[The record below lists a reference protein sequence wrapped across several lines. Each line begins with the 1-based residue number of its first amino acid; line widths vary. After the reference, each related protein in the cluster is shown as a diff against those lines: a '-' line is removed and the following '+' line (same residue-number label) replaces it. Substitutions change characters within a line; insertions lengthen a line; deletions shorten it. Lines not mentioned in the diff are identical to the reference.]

1 MAQEKV
7 LSLFSGG
14 IQKMLLATICF
25 TVMQVFVKELAT
37 MHTFEITF
45 FRSAITALFC
55 LTYLWYQD
63 LPIIGNNQ
71 KLLFLR
77 AFLGIVSMTSFFF
90 TVQWMPFGASV
101 SIKYLSPV
109 FAAIAAVVILKENVR
124 PVQWIFFS
132 MALLGVFLL
141 KGFDNR
147 IETWSL
153 TIGIM
158 GAVAGG
164 LIYPLIRKIGNSE
177 HPFTIINYFML
188 TAAIVLGLL
197 MIPFWRTPTGVEWL
211 YLLTLGT
218 SGFFAQVFMTQAFQ
232 MEEVSLIA
240 PMKYLEVIYALL
252 IGLIFYGEAYAFMG
266 FIGILLIFLGMILNI
281 RFKKSRKF

>member
-7 LSLFSGG
+7 LPLFSGG

-252 IGLIFYGEAYAFMG
+252 IGLIFYGEAYAFMS

>member
-1 MAQEKV
+1 MAQKKV
-7 LSLFSGG
+7 LPLFSGG

-109 FAAIAAVVILKENVR
+109 FAAIAAVVLLKENVR
-124 PVQWIFFS
+124 PIQWIFFS

-153 TIGIM
+153 AIGIL
-158 GAVAGG
+158 GAIAGG

-188 TAAIVLGLL
+188 TAAIVLGIL
-197 MIPFWRTPTGVEWL
+197 MIPFWRTPTGVEWI

-240 PMKYLEVIYALL
+240 PMKYLEVVYALL
-252 IGLIFYGEAYAFMG
+252 IGLIFYGEAYAFMS

-281 RFKKSRKF
+281 RFKNSRKF

>member
-7 LSLFSGG
+7 LPLFSGG

-109 FAAIAAVVILKENVR
+109 FAAIAAVVLLKENVR
-124 PVQWIFFS
+124 PIQWIFFS

-153 TIGIM
+153 AIGIL
-158 GAVAGG
+158 GAIAGG

-188 TAAIVLGLL
+188 TAAIVLGIL
-197 MIPFWRTPTGVEWL
+197 MIPFWRTPTGVEWI

-240 PMKYLEVIYALL
+240 PMKYLEVVYALL
-252 IGLIFYGEAYAFMG
+252 IGLIFYGEAYAFMS

-281 RFKKSRKF
+281 RFKNSRKF